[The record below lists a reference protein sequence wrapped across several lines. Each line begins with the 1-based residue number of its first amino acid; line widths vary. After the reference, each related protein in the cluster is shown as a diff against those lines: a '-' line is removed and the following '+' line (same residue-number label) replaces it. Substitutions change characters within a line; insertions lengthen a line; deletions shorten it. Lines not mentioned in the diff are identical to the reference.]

1 MNKKLLNTR
10 IESLTDVHGI
20 EIIDFYKSQGF
31 DTRGLFGCN
40 TRLDGDGDRY
50 YGVKSN
56 GVFDSSSFSTDFTL
70 LTLEEAK
77 LLVQEK
83 TYPRVMLVSRVNKI
97 ETASQRV
104 VIMKKN
110 DKYIAWEGAETL
122 EEAEN
127 EMAVAVWN
135 FAWELEEK
143 KRFPFTLTSF
153 NAQKIISIA
162 CNNWKETLAEK
173 WAKDIVLNQNILID
187 EKLYKKMRNACTTR
201 QHELFDEIFGK
212 DKEGRNA
219 KNN

>member
-10 IESLTDVHGI
+10 IESLTDAHGKQ
-20 EIIDFYKSQGF
+20 IIDFYKSQGF
-31 DTRGLFGCN
+31 DTGGLIGCN
-40 TRLDGDGDRY
+40 TRLDGDSDRY

-56 GVFDSSSFSTDFTL
+56 GVFNSSSFSTDFTL

-83 TYPRVMLVSRVNKI
+83 TYPRVMLVNSENKI

-104 VIMKKN
+104 VFMKKN
-110 DKYIAWEGAETL
+110 GKYLAWIDAKTL
-122 EEAEN
+122 EEAEKIN
-127 EMAVAVWN
+127 NVIVWD

-143 KRFPFTLTSF
+143 TRFPFTLTPF
-153 NAQKIISIA
+153 NAQNILKIA

-187 EKLYKKMRNACTTR
+187 EQFYKEMRNACTAP
-201 QHELFDEIFGK
+201 QNELFDEIFGK
-212 DKEGRNA
+212 D
-219 KNN
+219 